1 MTRVVLGCEQMVEG
15 QPHDKK
21 VDIWSLGVLA
31 YEFLVGNPPFEAQG
45 HSETYRRISKVRSQ
59 DMHYPSAA
67 AVRVC
72 CKYLLCTHSAHVC
85 RPSAADRYEAAA

>member
-1 MTRVVLGCEQMVEG
+1 MLVWLAVRQMVEG

-45 HSETYRRISKVRSQ
+45 HSETYRRISKVRPEGESGI
-59 DMHYPSAA
+59 
-67 AVRVC
+67 
-72 CKYLLCTHSAHVC
+72 
-85 RPSAADRYEAAA
+85 

>member
-1 MTRVVLGCEQMVEG
+1 MVEG

-45 HSETYRRISKVRSQ
+45 HSETYRRISKVDIYQHTSIHICEVCIYIHTR
-59 DMHYPSAA
+59 MHPCDAF
-67 AVRVC
+67 
-72 CKYLLCTHSAHVC
+72 K
-85 RPSAADRYEAAA
+85 E

>member
-1 MTRVVLGCEQMVEG
+1 MVEG

-45 HSETYRRISKVRSQ
+45 HSETYRRISKVRGSTERRL
-59 DMHYPSAA
+59 P
-67 AVRVC
+67 
-72 CKYLLCTHSAHVC
+72 
-85 RPSAADRYEAAA
+85 P

>member
-1 MTRVVLGCEQMVEG
+1 MRSTAVPRQWSVHAPSSKRHTLCGTLDYLPPEMVEG

-45 HSETYRRISKVRSQ
+45 HSE
-59 DMHYPSAA
+59 
-67 AVRVC
+67 VC
-72 CKYLLCTHSAHVC
+72 TFLCFAF
-85 RPSAADRYEAAA
+85 